1 MEPHPDQSHS
11 SFSMNHRLDRVR
23 EVIKRE
29 LSEIIPREI
38 AFKATLVTVQQVD
51 ITPDLKQC
59 HVYVSAIGTES
70 EKKAA
75 LTALEHRSKIL
86 QHNLSKRVI
95 LKYTPQLHFKLDT
108 AIERG
113 TRVISILDE
122 IGLPE
127 LPITPGPDEQPNAK
141 P

>member
-1 MEPHPDQSHS
+1 MK
-11 SFSMNHRLDRVR
+11 HRLDRVK

-38 AFKATLVTVQQVD
+38 AFKATLVTVQHVD

-59 HVYVSAIGTES
+59 HVFVSAIGTEG

-75 LTALEHRSKIL
+75 LTALENHRIL
-86 QHNLSKRVI
+86 LQNSLSKRVV

-113 TRVISILDE
+113 TRVIEILDK

-127 LPITPGPDEQPNAK
+127 EPLQPDPEDMQNEE
-141 P
+141 

>member
-1 MEPHPDQSHS
+1 MK
-11 SFSMNHRLDRVR
+11 HRLERVK

-38 AFKATLVTVQQVD
+38 AFKAALVTVQHVD

-59 HVYVSAIGTES
+59 HVFVSAIGTEA
-70 EKKAA
+70 EKQAA
-75 LTALEHRSKIL
+75 LTALEDRRKFL
-86 QHNLSKRVI
+86 QFSLSKRVI

-113 TRVISILDE
+113 TRVIEILDK

-127 LPITPGPDEQPNAK
+127 VPLHENPEEGNDED
-141 P
+141 

>member
-1 MEPHPDQSHS
+1 MK
-11 SFSMNHRLDRVR
+11 HRLERVK

-38 AFKATLVTVQQVD
+38 AFKATLVTVQHVD

-59 HVYVSAIGTES
+59 HVFISAIGTEA
-70 EKKAA
+70 EKRAA
-75 LTALEHRSKIL
+75 LTALEDRRKFL
-86 QHNLSKRVI
+86 QFSLSKRVI

-113 TRVISILDE
+113 TRVIEILDK
-122 IGLPE
+122 IGLP
-127 LPITPGPDEQPNAK
+127 PDEPQEKNPEDNQDEE
-141 P
+141 

>member
-1 MEPHPDQSHS
+1 
-11 SFSMNHRLDRVR
+11 MNHRLDRVR

-59 HVYVSAIGTES
+59 HVFVSAIGTDS
-70 EKKAA
+70 EKQAA
-75 LTALEHRSKIL
+75 LNALDERRKFL
-86 QHNLSKRVI
+86 QHSLSKRVV

-113 TRVISILDE
+113 TRVISILDQ

-127 LPITPGPDEQPNAK
+127 LPITPGPDERQNAE
-141 P
+141 PYQALNEE

>member
-1 MEPHPDQSHS
+1 
-11 SFSMNHRLDRVR
+11 MNHRLDRVR

-29 LSEIIPREI
+29 LSELIPREI
-38 AFKATLVTVQQVD
+38 SFRATLVTVQQVD

-59 HVYVSAIGTES
+59 HVYVSAIGTDPQ
-70 EKKAA
+70 KKEALAA
-75 LTALEHRSKIL
+75 LEAKSKIL

-113 TRVISILDE
+113 TRVIEILDE

-127 LPITPGPDEQPNAK
+127 LPLEPEPGELPN
-141 P
+141 

>member
-1 MEPHPDQSHS
+1 MK
-11 SFSMNHRLDRVR
+11 HRLERVK

-29 LSEIIPREI
+29 LGEIIPREI
-38 AFKATLVTVQQVD
+38 AFKAALVTVQHVD

-59 HVYVSAIGTES
+59 HVFVSAIGTEG

-75 LTALEHRSKIL
+75 LTALEDHRKFL
-86 QHNLSKRVI
+86 QHSLSKRVI

-113 TRVISILDE
+113 TRVIEILDK
-122 IGLPE
+122 IGLPPE
-127 LPITPGPDEQPNAK
+127 EPQQEEEQDEE
-141 P
+141 

>member
-1 MEPHPDQSHS
+1 MK
-11 SFSMNHRLDRVR
+11 HRLERVK

-38 AFKATLVTVQQVD
+38 AFKATLVTVQHVD

-59 HVYVSAIGTES
+59 HVFVSAIGTEA
-70 EKKAA
+70 EKHAA
-75 LTALEHRSKIL
+75 LAALEDRRKFL
-86 QHNLSKRVI
+86 QFSLSKRVI

-113 TRVISILDE
+113 TRVIELLDK
-122 IGLPE
+122 IGIPE
-127 LPITPGPDEQPNAK
+127 ETTQPEETKDEE
-141 P
+141 

>member
-1 MEPHPDQSHS
+1 MK
-11 SFSMNHRLDRVR
+11 HRLERVK

-38 AFKATLVTVQQVD
+38 VFKAALVTVQHVD

-59 HVYVSAIGTES
+59 HVFVSAIGTEA

-75 LTALEHRSKIL
+75 LTALEDRRRFL
-86 QHNLSKRVI
+86 QHTLSKRVI

-113 TRVISILDE
+113 TRVIEILNK

-127 LPITPGPDEQPNAK
+127 EPLQPEPGDRKQDEE
-141 P
+141 

>member
-1 MEPHPDQSHS
+1 MK
-11 SFSMNHRLDRVR
+11 HRLERVK

-29 LSEIIPREI
+29 LGELIPREI
-38 AFKATLVTVQQVD
+38 AFKAALVTVQHVD

-59 HVYVSAIGTES
+59 HVFVSAIGTEG
-70 EKKAA
+70 EKVAA
-75 LTALEHRSKIL
+75 LRALEEHRQVL
-86 QHNLSKRVI
+86 QHQLSKRVV

-113 TRVISILDE
+113 TRVIEILDK

-127 LPITPGPDEQPNAK
+127 EPLRPDPEDKQNEE
-141 P
+141 

>member
-1 MEPHPDQSHS
+1 MEPHPDHSHF

>member
-1 MEPHPDQSHS
+1 MK
-11 SFSMNHRLDRVR
+11 HRLERVK

-38 AFKATLVTVQQVD
+38 TFKAALVTVQHVD

-59 HVYVSAIGTES
+59 HVFVSAIGTEG
-70 EKKAA
+70 EKTAA
-75 LTALEHRSKIL
+75 LNSLEEHRKML
-86 QHNLSKRVI
+86 QHHLSKRVI

-113 TRVISILDE
+113 TRVIEILDK

-127 LPITPGPDEQPNAK
+127 EPIKPKPEDIQDED
-141 P
+141 

>member
-1 MEPHPDQSHS
+1 
-11 SFSMNHRLDRVR
+11 MNHRLDRVR

>member
-1 MEPHPDQSHS
+1 MK
-11 SFSMNHRLDRVR
+11 HRLDRVK

-38 AFKATLVTVQQVD
+38 AFKAALVTVQHVD

-59 HVYVSAIGTES
+59 HVFISAIGTEG

-75 LTALEHRSKIL
+75 LTALENHRTLL
-86 QHNLSKRVI
+86 QHSLSKRVV

-113 TRVISILDE
+113 TRVIEILDK
-122 IGLPE
+122 IGLLDETLQP
-127 LPITPGPDEQPNAK
+127 PPDAK
-141 P
+141 KNEE